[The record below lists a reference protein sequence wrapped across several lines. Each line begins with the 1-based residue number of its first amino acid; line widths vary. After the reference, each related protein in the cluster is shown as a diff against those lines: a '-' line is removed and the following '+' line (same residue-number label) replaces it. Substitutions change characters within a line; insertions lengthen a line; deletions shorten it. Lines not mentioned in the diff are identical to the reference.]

1 MRLGLAR
8 ARSRAER
15 AVTFPAGDLTLA
27 ARSPEYYND
36 HVTAGIPPEALRLK
50 QRLEA
55 RFGARLRWARVFGSY
70 ARGEATEDSDL
81 DVAAVIDG
89 LTRAEKI
96 EAIGDAAELS
106 WIGAVKLSPLLFESQ
121 DYALLREREARL
133 ARDIESEGI
142 EL

>member
-1 MRLGLAR
+1 VPG
-8 ARSRAER
+8 
-15 AVTFPAGDLTLA
+15 
-27 ARSPEYYND
+27 YYT
-36 HVTAGIPPEALRLK
+36 HGVIPGIPPVARRLK
-50 QRLEA
+50 ARLEA

-81 DVAAVIDG
+81 DVAAAIDG

-96 EAIGDAAELS
+96 EAIGDATELS
-106 WIGAVKLSPLLFESQ
+106 WTGAVKLSPLLFESQ
-121 DYALLREREARL
+121 DFALLRAREARL